1 VSENSIKKITLLVTS
16 LANFL
21 FPFNVFAMNI
31 ALPTIGKEF
40 SMDPFTLS
48 WVSTGFLLASAIFLI
63 PFGKLSDIQ
72 GRKKIFNYGLLIFS
86 VVSIPLALSNS
97 PTMLILFRA
106 IQGIGGAMYLGTL
119 MAILTGVYPIG
130 ERGTAM
136 GINTMAVSVGVSSGP
151 FLGGILTQFLGWRSI
166 FLINV
171 PIGLIIVALVLW
183 KIKTEWREAEGEK
196 FDFKGFLLYAVI
208 FVMIMY
214 GITILPSLTGIVL
227 IVAGALCLPIFIRL
241 ENKVTNPI
249 LRLNIFKGN
258 RPFVFSNLAALIYF
272 AATFAVT
279 YMLSLYLQYSKGY
292 SASDAGII
300 MVVQSI
306 VTIVFSPIAGRLTD
320 KYGAR
325 IIASTGMLFSTIGIL
340 LLAFI
345 SQGTSLE
352 YLIITLA
359 LLGLGAA
366 FFNGPNQYAIM
377 SSVDRKLLG
386 VASGMLGTMRQ
397 IGQVLSM
404 AIATVILTLIVG
416 NTQITPS
423 QYPLFLASAQL
434 LFGVFV
440 VLCFLA
446 MLASLVRGKI

>member
-1 VSENSIKKITLLVTS
+1 MPENSLKKITLLVTS
-16 LANFL
+16 AANFL

-63 PFGKLSDIQ
+63 PFGKLSDIV
-72 GRKKIFNYGLLIFS
+72 GRKKIFNYGLLIFAAT
-86 VVSIPLALSNS
+86 SIPLALSNS
-97 PTMLILFRA
+97 PAMLVLFRA
-106 IQGIGGAMYLGTL
+106 IQGVGGAMYLGTL

-136 GINTMAVSVGVSSGP
+136 GVNTMAVSIGISSGP
-151 FLGGILTQFLGWRSI
+151 FLGGILTQYLGWRSI
-166 FLINV
+166 FLVNV
-171 PIGLIIVALVLW
+171 PVALLILALVLW
-183 KIKTEWREAEGEK
+183 KIKTDWKEAEGEK

-208 FVMIMY
+208 FVMVMY
-214 GITILPSLTGIVL
+214 GITILPSLTGIALVA
-227 IVAGALCLPIFIRL
+227 AGALLFPLFVKF
-241 ENKVTNPI
+241 ENKVHSPI
-249 LRLNIFKGN
+249 LRLSIFKGN
-258 RPFVFSNLAALIYF
+258 RPFVFSNLAAVIYY

-292 SASDAGII
+292 SASDAGLII
-300 MVVQSI
+300 VVQAV
-306 VTIVFSPIAGRLTD
+306 VTIIFSPIAGRLTD
-320 KYGAR
+320 KFGAR
-325 IIASTGMLFSTIGIL
+325 MIASTGMLFSTVGIL

-345 SQGTSLE
+345 SQSTPLQSLIAS
-352 YLIITLA
+352 LL

-377 SSVDRKLLG
+377 SSVDKKLLG

-440 VLCFLA
+440 VLCIVA
-446 MLASLVRGKI
+446 MFASLVRGKI